1 MILTTLVF
9 DIAPLGGGVG
19 ISLGIIFFLVFAA
32 IAFVMY
38 KILKRTVKMA
48 IRMTI
53 VAAILLIAFV
63 GGIGLYLFGTWGGGE
78 GNRLVRPTPSPVQRN
93 TR

>member
-1 MILTTLVF
+1 MIFTTLVF
-9 DIAPLGGGVG
+9 DIAPLVGGVG

-38 KILKRTVKMA
+38 KILKRTFKMA

-53 VAAILLIAFV
+53 VAAILLIAIV
-63 GGIGLYLFGTWGGGE
+63 GGISLYLFGAPMFGTSS
-78 GNRLVRPTPSPVQRN
+78 SPVRTTPIPRN
-93 TR
+93 SR

>member
-1 MILTTLVF
+1 MILMTLVF
-9 DIAPLGGGVG
+9 DIAPLGGGFG

-53 VAAILLIAFV
+53 VAAILLIALV
-63 GGIGLYLFGTWGGGE
+63 GGIGLYLFGAPMFGTPD
-78 GNRLVRPTPSPVQRN
+78 RPVRPTPIPRN